1 MKIMTISIIITK
13 HFTCKIIMKVR
24 QIKKQFNKVAKKAI
38 KENAFLKKFGLYDTF
53 LFNLKLEKYHLNTTT
68 KEDIAECG
76 NIKEYVNMLVE
87 DIEDIYYNYNFIKGV
102 F

>member
-1 MKIMTISIIITK
+1 
-13 HFTCKIIMKVR
+13 MKVR
-24 QIKKQFNKVAKKAI
+24 KIKKQFNKVAKEAI
-38 KENAFLKKFGLYDTF
+38 KDNSFLKKYGLYDTF

-68 KEDIAECG
+68 KSVISECG

-87 DIEDIYYNYNFIKGV
+87 NVEETYYNYDLTKGT